1 MILVT
6 CGTNEQPFDRLVRA
20 AHTLAGGEALLVQH
34 GSSQVPHG
42 PGEWIDFLPFEELAD
57 RMRDARVVV
66 SHAGVGSIMLARRCG
81 KRPVVLPRRVG
92 RGEAVDDH
100 QLPLAH
106 RLHAGGIV
114 TLVEDEGRLAN
125 VVRSVDGRA
134 EYMAGTRP
142 PGTLALAQDVRET
155 LERLTGRQSTGT
167 R

>member
-20 AHTLAGGEALLVQH
+20 AHTLAGPEPLLVQH

-42 PGEWIDFLPFEELAD
+42 PGEWIDFLPFEELAA
-57 RMRDARVVV
+57 RMSEARVVV

-92 RGEAVDDH
+92 LGEAVDDH

-106 RLHAGGIV
+106 RLHASGIV
-114 TLVEDEGRLAN
+114 TLVEDEGRLAD
-125 VVRSVDGRA
+125 VVRSVDGLA
-134 EYMAGTRP
+134 EYTAIGRPAGTM
-142 PGTLALAQDVRET
+142 ALAADVRET
-155 LERLTGRQSTGT
+155 LERLTRRQRMGT